1 VIVFDSSAVL
11 AVALNER
18 GADRVL
24 AAVPEAILSAANL
37 AEVLIVAERKG
48 LESELVF
55 AAVTNLGIEI
65 VAIEAAHARIAAQL
79 RRAYPALNL
88 SLGDKLCLAL
98 ALNRGAEVVTSDR
111 EMTKVGMGLRVELFR

>member
-1 VIVFDSSAVL
+1 MIVFDSSAVL